1 MLNKFWL
8 LLMLLATAIPVQAAP
23 SSPAC
28 LGGASPLLR
37 LMGVPTYE
45 PMPLLQD
52 GASSARV
59 SLELANHANRSESQD
74 SLESIE
80 LDGETYYLDFEL
92 RYGLSDRLTVG
103 IDVPVIRH
111 STGFLDN
118 SIEQWHRFIGLPDGD
133 RTGPP
138 NQLDMRYSSN
148 SQQLFNLQNPTTG
161 IGDIRIKSFWLLRP
175 GTNDQDVS
183 LVLAASI
190 ELPTGN
196 VDHLQGNGAVDVS
209 VGLDVSGIRPFG
221 LESLRLSTS
230 AGITW
235 PGRGELLEQLRK
247 PRIVF
252 AGADLV
258 WHWRPRWGI
267 AAVIRGQSAA
277 FDSEL
282 DELGRGAV
290 QIALVAL
297 YENPG
302 RDLNVE
308 FAVVE
313 DPVTD
318 GAPEFSLYFGVTK
331 TY

>member
-1 MLNKFWL
+1 
-8 LLMLLATAIPVQAAP
+8 MLLATAIPAQATS

-37 LMGVPTYE
+37 LMGVPTHASV
-45 PMPLLQD
+45 PFLQD
-52 GASSARV
+52 GALSTRV

-74 SLESIE
+74 SLEAIE

-92 RYGLSDRLTVG
+92 RYGLNDRLTVG

-111 STGFLDN
+111 STGVLDN
-118 SIEQWHRFIGLPDGD
+118 AIEQWHRFIGLPAGD
-133 RTGPP
+133 RTGPT
-138 NQLDMRYSSN
+138 NQLDMRYSNN
-148 SQQLFNLQNPTTG
+148 SQQLFDLQNPTTG
-161 IGDIRIKSFWLLRP
+161 IGDIRLNSIWLLRP
-175 GTNDQDVS
+175 GTDDQDVS
-183 LVLAASI
+183 LALAASI
-190 ELPTGN
+190 ELPTGD
-196 VDHLQGNGAVDVS
+196 VGRLQGNGAVDAS
-209 VGLDVSGIRPFG
+209 IGFDVSGIRPFG

-235 PGRGELLEQLRK
+235 PGRGELLERQRK

-258 WHWRPRWGI
+258 WNWRPRWGV
-267 AAVIRGQSAA
+267 AAVIQGQSAA

-282 DELGRGAV
+282 DELGRGAI
-290 QIALVAL
+290 QIALSAL

-302 RDLNVE
+302 RDLNFE
-308 FAVVE
+308 LAVVE
-313 DPVTD
+313 DLVTD
-318 GAPEFSLYFGVTK
+318 GAPDFALYFGVTK